1 MPRGVKKMKKLRNL
15 SLTLVLVMSLGIL
28 AACGSDTTTTPPATP
43 PATPP
48 VTAPETPGTG
58 GEGDMEFT
66 LEELAK
72 YNGKDGNRAYVAV
85 DGIVYDVTDV
95 PPWKGGE
102 HQGRVS
108 AGKDLSKEIEDLSPH
123 GKSVLE
129 DLPVVGTLVP

>member
-1 MPRGVKKMKKLRNL
+1 MKKIRNL
-15 SLTLVLVMSLGIL
+15 SLILVLVMSLGIL
-28 AACGSDTTTTPPATP
+28 AACASDTTTTPPATP

-108 AGKDLSKEIEDLSPH
+108 AGNDLSDEIEDLSPH

>member
-1 MPRGVKKMKKLRNL
+1 MRKIRNL
-15 SLTLVLVMSLGIL
+15 ALILVLVMSLAIL
-28 AACGSDTTTTPPATP
+28 AACGSNTTTTPPATP

-48 VTAPETPGTG
+48 VTTPETPGT

-66 LEELAK
+66 AEELAK

-85 DGIVYDVTDV
+85 DGVVYDVTDV

-108 AGKDLSKEIEDLSPH
+108 AGKDLTKEIETMSPH
-123 GKSVLE
+123 GKKVLE
-129 DLPVVGTLVP
+129 NLPVVGKLVP

>member
-1 MPRGVKKMKKLRNL
+1 MKKIKNL
-15 SLTLVLVMSLGIL
+15 SLILVLILSLGIL
-28 AACGSDTTTTPPATP
+28 AACGSNTTTTPPATP

-48 VTAPETPGTG
+48 VTAPETPGT

-85 DGIVYDVTDV
+85 DGVVYDVTDV

-108 AGKDLSKEIEDLSPH
+108 AGNDLSDEIETMSPH
-123 GKSVLE
+123 GKKVLE
-129 DLPVVGTLVP
+129 DLPVVGKLVP